1 MLFKYIWGRRIL
13 MEITKQNY
21 HSVKDLTT
29 VSHDNL
35 IKLFLSLPKGKS
47 LSLLRKFDKP
57 FLEQLLNSAPEHI
70 KTQWILALK
79 YKTGSVGELMQP
91 APLILNEKMT
101 VGEAIES
108 VREIPKKILF
118 TYGMVVNDSNELTGV
133 LVFRDVLYHQKEE
146 LIKDICFKKPSS
158 FKADDDVLSTFNK
171 TAGNQIPEYPVV
183 DNENKLLGTLRGSH
197 VADAYALE
205 VSALSG
211 VLVGVSKEE
220 ALDTSWTSCV
230 KLRGPW
236 LLLNLVTAF
245 VAGAVVG
252 IFQDTIDQIVL
263 LAMFLPVLAGQSGN
277 TGAQALAVLIREM
290 TSGDIGPMVKNQLI
304 KESILGVVHGFAV
317 GIICAVVMYVI
328 ATGQNNPHAVV
339 LSAII
344 LFSMTASCVV
354 SGVMGAVVPVT
365 LKKFGADPAAGSSII
380 LTTGTD
386 VVSMGVML
394 FLANKFILGN

>member
-1 MLFKYIWGRRIL
+1 

-146 LIKDICFKKPSS
+146 LIKDICFKNPSS
-158 FKADDDVLSTFNK
+158 FKADDDVLSTFNR

-354 SGVMGAVVPVT
+354 SGIMGAVVPVT

>member
-1 MLFKYIWGRRIL
+1 
-13 MEITKQNY
+13 MEITKHNY

-29 VSHDNL
+29 ISHDNL
-35 IKLFLSLPKGKS
+35 IKLLLSLPKGKS

-146 LIKDICFKKPSS
+146 LIKDICFKNASS

>member
-1 MLFKYIWGRRIL
+1 MLFKYILGRRIL

-146 LIKDICFKKPSS
+146 LIKDICFKNPSS
-158 FKADDDVLSTFNK
+158 FKADDDVLSTFNR

-290 TSGDIGPMVKNQLI
+290 TSGDIGPMVKSQLI

-354 SGVMGAVVPVT
+354 SGIMGAVVPVT

>member
-1 MLFKYIWGRRIL
+1 
-13 MEITKQNY
+13 
-21 HSVKDLTT
+21 
-29 VSHDNL
+29 
-35 IKLFLSLPKGKS
+35 
-47 LSLLRKFDKP
+47 
-57 FLEQLLNSAPEHI
+57 
-70 KTQWILALK
+70 
-79 YKTGSVGELMQP
+79 
-91 APLILNEKMT
+91 MT
-101 VGEAIES
+101 VGEAIDS
-108 VREIPKKILF
+108 VREIPKEILF
-118 TYGMVVNDSNELTGV
+118 TYGMVVNDSNDLTGV

-146 LIKDICFKKPSS
+146 LIKDICFKKPLA
-158 FKADDDVLSTFNK
+158 FKVDDNVLSTFNK

-183 DNENKLLGTLRGSH
+183 DNENKLIGTLRGSH

-290 TSGDIGPMVKNQLI
+290 TSGDIGPMVKSQLI

>member
-1 MLFKYIWGRRIL
+1 MLFKYIWERRIL

-29 VSHDNL
+29 ISHDNL

-146 LIKDICFKKPSS
+146 LIKDICFKNASS
-158 FKADDDVLSTFNK
+158 FKADDDVLSTFNR

-354 SGVMGAVVPVT
+354 SGIMGAVVPVT

>member
-1 MLFKYIWGRRIL
+1 

-79 YKTGSVGELMQP
+79 YKSGSVGELMQP

-146 LIKDICFKKPSS
+146 LIKDICFTNPSS
-158 FKADDDVLSTFNK
+158 FK
-171 TAGNQIPEYPVV
+171 E
-183 DNENKLLGTLRGSH
+183 
-197 VADAYALE
+197 
-205 VSALSG
+205 
-211 VLVGVSKEE
+211 
-220 ALDTSWTSCV
+220 
-230 KLRGPW
+230 
-236 LLLNLVTAF
+236 
-245 VAGAVVG
+245 
-252 IFQDTIDQIVL
+252 
-263 LAMFLPVLAGQSGN
+263 
-277 TGAQALAVLIREM
+277 
-290 TSGDIGPMVKNQLI
+290 
-304 KESILGVVHGFAV
+304 
-317 GIICAVVMYVI
+317 
-328 ATGQNNPHAVV
+328 
-339 LSAII
+339 
-344 LFSMTASCVV
+344 
-354 SGVMGAVVPVT
+354 
-365 LKKFGADPAAGSSII
+365 
-380 LTTGTD
+380 LTT
-386 VVSMGVML
+386 VSSD
-394 FLANKFILGN
+394 

>member
-1 MLFKYIWGRRIL
+1 MLFKYILGRRIL
-13 MEITKQNY
+13 MEVTKQNY

-118 TYGMVVNDSNELTGV
+118 TYGMVTNDSNELTGV

-146 LIKDICFKKPSS
+146 LIKDICFKNASS

-183 DNENKLLGTLRGSH
+183 DNENKLQGTLRGSH

-354 SGVMGAVVPVT
+354 SGIMGAVVPVT

>member
-1 MLFKYIWGRRIL
+1 
-13 MEITKQNY
+13 MEITKDNY

-29 VSHDNL
+29 ISHDNL

-118 TYGMVVNDSNELTGV
+118 TYGMVTNDSNELTGV

-146 LIKDICFKKPSS
+146 LIKDICFKNASS
-158 FKADDDVLSTFNK
+158 FKADDDVLSTFNR

-183 DNENKLLGTLRGSH
+183 DNENKLIGTLRGSH

-354 SGVMGAVVPVT
+354 SGIMGAVVPVT